1 MHRTPIPISPHGPME
16 ECDTDPHQVPNSDI
30 LWGKEEI
37 EFKTGSQK
45 DPGALTRPLVKT
57 SSDMGAKPMLRE
69 L

>member
-1 MHRTPIPISPHGPME
+1 ME